1 MRSLLIAI
9 AVAALGSIPRP
20 AGAEVLAIPLPELVG
35 EYQAWMPSAARTV
48 TLTLPG
54 IPSAIRGAALRVRGS
69 AETGVIVCGG
79 PFGPVESPWVTY
91 FHAGMYDDLP
101 NRAWSIE
108 NSPANPAGAFEW
120 TRDFRGWSVFG
131 APLPTWG
138 FLLDGSA
145 ELEFVAADNN
155 VLLGCSGVMPPP
167 KAWVEEAVFLLD
179 ADFAVPVQSATWG
192 RVKAAYR

>member
-1 MRSLLIAI
+1 
-9 AVAALGSIPRP
+9 
-20 AGAEVLAIPLPELVG
+20 
-35 EYQAWMPSAARTV
+35 
-48 TLTLPG
+48 
-54 IPSAIRGAALRVRGS
+54 
-69 AETGVIVCGG
+69 
-79 PFGPVESPWVTY
+79 
-91 FHAGMYDDLP
+91 MYDDLP
-101 NRAWSIE
+101 NRVWSIE
-108 NSPANPAGAFEW
+108 DSPFNPAGAFEW